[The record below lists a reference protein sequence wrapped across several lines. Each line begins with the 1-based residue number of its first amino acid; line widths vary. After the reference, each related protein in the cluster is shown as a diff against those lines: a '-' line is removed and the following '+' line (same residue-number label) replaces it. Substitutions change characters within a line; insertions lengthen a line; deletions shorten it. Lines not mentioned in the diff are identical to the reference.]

1 MSHSFLLPLLPLLRR
16 FQLNTMKSNPRAP
29 YVIRSI
35 VVGSEPMFDY
45 VLPAQELANQII
57 DIRSQLKSVAPATQV
72 TLSDMPWAYSQQT
85 PSDRKAVI
93 DAGEWCVKSSVE

>member
-1 MSHSFLLPLLPLLRR
+1 
-16 FQLNTMKSNPRAP
+16 MKSNPRAP